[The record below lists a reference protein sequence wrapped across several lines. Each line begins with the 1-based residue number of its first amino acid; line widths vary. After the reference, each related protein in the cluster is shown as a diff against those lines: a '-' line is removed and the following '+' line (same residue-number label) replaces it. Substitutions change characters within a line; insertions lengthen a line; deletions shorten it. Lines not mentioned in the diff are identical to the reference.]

1 MKHKITFKNITS
13 YLEGNTQRILE
24 ELKLQ
29 PRHIQEQIAY
39 RRLQCKDDCAIS
51 KECIKCGCDF
61 KGKTSVVESCNPEK
75 FPNLMS
81 KQEWYKYKEDEIHDR
96 REN

>member
-24 ELKLQ
+24 ELDLQ
-29 PRHIQEQIAY
+29 PQHIKEQIAY
-39 RRLQCKDDCAIS
+39 RRLQCKDDCAIGD
-51 KECIKCGCDF
+51 KCIKCGCDF
-61 KGKTSVVESCNPEK
+61 KGKTSVVISCNPER

-81 KQEWYKYKEDEIHDR
+81 KPEWDKYKIKNEI
-96 REN
+96 